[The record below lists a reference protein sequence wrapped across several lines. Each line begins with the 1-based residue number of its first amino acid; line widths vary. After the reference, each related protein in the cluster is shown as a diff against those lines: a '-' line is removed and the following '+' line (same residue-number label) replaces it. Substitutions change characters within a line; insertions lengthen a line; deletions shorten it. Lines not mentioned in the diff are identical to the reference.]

1 MSFAF
6 SAVGG
11 TGSEALGADIVAG
24 SALVVA
30 AVSVEPVGTSLVAD
44 IIHRVVVVD
53 DAGDVLAGSAVGGGG
68 VACGTSFLAS
78 RTDVASGL
86 LKVTSWTILIA
97 GVDAVELEEVGSV
110 SIIRTTLLAVGQ
122 SCSRA
127 KHTAIFTSNTG
138 RRSSRIRC
146 IEAIRTVSN
155 ACIGRCVEVEARS
168 TSTGSSTLG
177 GSVDTAETLAGT
189 DFALVAV
196 GLGDELASRT
206 GSCTFGCSHNL
217 IVAS

>member
-1 MSFAF
+1 MVVIDNACDIFTAST
-6 SAVGG
+6 VGG
-11 TGSEALGADIVAG
+11 
-24 SALVVA
+24 
-30 AVSVEPVGTSLVAD
+30 
-44 IIHRVVVVD
+44 R
-53 DAGDVLAGSAVGGGG
+53 G

-86 LKVTSWTILIA
+86 LIVTSWTVLIA
-97 GVDAVELEEVGSV
+97 GVDAIELEVVGSV

-127 KHTAIFTSNTG
+127 KHTAIFTGNTG

-177 GSVDTAETLAGT
+177 GSVDTAETLTGT
-189 DFALVAV
+189 DFTLVAV

-206 GSCTFGCSHNL
+206 CSCTFGCSHNL

>member
-1 MSFAF
+1 MVIDNACDIFTAST
-6 SAVGG
+6 VGG
-11 TGSEALGADIVAG
+11 
-24 SALVVA
+24 
-30 AVSVEPVGTSLVAD
+30 
-44 IIHRVVVVD
+44 R
-53 DAGDVLAGSAVGGGG
+53 G

-78 RTDVASGL
+78 RTDVASSL
-86 LKVTSWTILIA
+86 LIVAGRTVLIA
-97 GVDAVELEEVGSV
+97 SIDAIELEVVGSV

-127 KHTAIFTSNTG
+127 KHTAIFTGNTTG
-138 RRSSRIRC
+138 RRSRTGL
-146 IEAIRTVSN
+146 IEAIGTVGDTGIS
-155 ACIGRCVEVEARS
+155 GRVKVVARS

-177 GSVDTAETLAGT
+177 GSVNTAEALAGT

>member
-30 AVSVEPVGTSLVAD
+30 AVSVEPVGTSLITD
-44 IIHRVVVVD
+44 IIGVDVVD
-53 DAGDVLAGSAVGGGG
+53 NAGDVLAGSAVGGGG
-68 VACGTSFLAS
+68 VTCRTSFLAS

-86 LKVTSWTILIA
+86 LIVTSWTVLIA
-97 GVDAVELEEVGSV
+97 GVDTVELEVVGSV

-127 KHTAIFTSNTG
+127 KHTAIFTGNTG
-138 RRSSRIRC
+138 RRSSRTGLV
-146 IEAIRTVSN
+146 EAIGTV
-155 ACIGRCVEVEARS
+155 G
-168 TSTGSSTLG
+168 
-177 GSVDTAETLAGT
+177 DAGIS
-189 DFALVAV
+189 
-196 GLGDELASRT
+196 G
-206 GSCTFGCSHNL
+206 
-217 IVAS
+217 

>member
-44 IIHRVVVVD
+44 IIGVDVVD
-53 DAGDVLAGSAVGGGG
+53 NAGDVLVGSAVGGGG
-68 VACGTSFLAS
+68 VTCRTSFLAS

-86 LKVTSWTILIA
+86 LKVAGRTVLIA
-97 GVDAVELEEVGSV
+97 GVDTVELEVVSSV

-146 IEAIRTVSN
+146 IEAIRTVGD
-155 ACIGRCVEVEARS
+155 ACIGRCVEVEASS

-177 GSVDTAETLAGT
+177 GSVNTAEALAGT

>member
-68 VACGTSFLAS
+68 VTCRTSFLAS

-86 LKVTSWTILIA
+86 LKVTSWTVLIA
-97 GVDAVELEEVGSV
+97 GVDAIELEVVGSV

-127 KHTAIFTSNTG
+127 KHTAIFTGDTTG
-138 RRSSRIRC
+138 RRSRTGL
-146 IEAIRTVSN
+146 IEAIGTV
-155 ACIGRCVEVEARS
+155 G
-168 TSTGSSTLG
+168 
-177 GSVDTAETLAGT
+177 DAGIS
-189 DFALVAV
+189 
-196 GLGDELASRT
+196 G
-206 GSCTFGCSHNL
+206 
-217 IVAS
+217 